1 MKTIEKTEYITS
13 SRSYDIYS
21 DGMILFNY
29 DGLYF
34 SVYENITNFVNDV
47 HGESRLKCYA
57 NEYAAENFIQ
67 NYTINEPYY
76 TPFDSQV
83 NEEGE
88 TEEYLSV

>member
-1 MKTIEKTEYITS
+1 MKTIQDTHYITS

-34 SVYENITNFVNDV
+34 SVYKSMEDFVNDV
-47 HGESRLKCYA
+47 HGENRLKCYA
-57 NEYAAENFIQ
+57 NEDAADNFIQ
-67 NYTINEPYY
+67 NYIINEPYY